1 MGVHAP
7 RPAEAARTAVRRS
20 PTLRVRAAGDAA
32 ADVDLHGTDPSGCV
46 VLVLPEENPVV
57 TAVRAA
63 GDDPAM
69 LVDAVDLCPVPVAD
83 RVRVRV
89 RLVGRAHE
97 PPAHLRRELAVV
109 AADRESAGALLD
121 IGSGRTVLFFEV
133 AEVLVA
139 GGDADLDEDG
149 AYVELDDY
157 TTASPDP
164 VADGE
169 AALLGHLIDDHARE
183 LDALVGLLPVAV
195 LARSRRVLP
204 VALDRYG
211 LVLRASGPAGDT
223 DQRLPFRQPLTR
235 AHELPDRMRE
245 LLAGARPTAEEARTA

>member
-7 RPAEAARTAVRRS
+7 GPAEAARTAVRRS
-20 PTLRVRAAGDAA
+20 PTLRVRTGTAT
-32 ADVDLHGTDPSGCV
+32 ADVDLHGADPSGCV
-46 VLVLPEENPVV
+46 VLVLPEDSPVV
-57 TAVRAA
+57 AAVRAA
-63 GDDPAM
+63 GDDLPA

-89 RLVGRAHE
+89 RLVGWAHE

-121 IGSGRTVLFFEV
+121 IGSGRTVLFLEV
-133 AEVLVA
+133 AEVLIA

-149 AYVELDDY
+149 AYVDPEEYAL
-157 TTASPDP
+157 ASPDP

-169 AALLGHLIDDHARE
+169 AALLGHLIADHAGE
-183 LDALVGLLPVAV
+183 LDALVGLLPATV
-195 LARSRRVLP
+195 LARARRVLP

-211 LVLRASGPAGDT
+211 LVLRATGPAGDT
-223 DQRLPFRQPLTR
+223 DLRLPFRQPLTCPR
-235 AHELPDRMRE
+235 ELSHRMGE
-245 LLAGARPTAEEARTA
+245 LLASARSAAEEARTA